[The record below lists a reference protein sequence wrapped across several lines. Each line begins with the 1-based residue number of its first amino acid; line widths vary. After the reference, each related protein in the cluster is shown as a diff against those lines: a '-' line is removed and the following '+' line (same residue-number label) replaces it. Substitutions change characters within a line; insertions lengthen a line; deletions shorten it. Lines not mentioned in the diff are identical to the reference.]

1 MIVADYLID
10 TSAVWRLLR
19 DTDLVLPWHASIEA
33 GLVGICTITEL
44 EVLRSARSPSEAAD
58 WDDWLGHAYLPY
70 ETDERDIRRA
80 RTVQQRLM
88 HTGSHRAPG
97 PSDLIIAATAERH
110 RLALLHD
117 DNDFEAIAKVTGQPL
132 ARVTGSLP

>member
-19 DTDLVLPWHASIEA
+19 DTDFALPWHASITA
-33 GLVGICTITEL
+33 GLVGICPITEL
-44 EVLRSARSPSEAAD
+44 ETLRSARSPKEAAELE
-58 WDDWLGHAYLPY
+58 DWLGEVFLPY

-80 RTVQQRLM
+80 CAVQRKLM
-88 HTGSHRAPG
+88 HLGTHRAPG

-110 RLALLHD
+110 GLSLLHD
-117 DNDFEAIAKVTGQPL
+117 DNDFDAIAKATGQPL
-132 ARVTGSLP
+132 ARVTDPTG

>member
-1 MIVADYLID
+1 LIVADYLID

-19 DTDLVLPWHASIEA
+19 DTDLVLPWHAFVEV
-33 GLVGICTITEL
+33 GLVGICPITEL
-44 EVLRSARSPSEAAD
+44 EILRSARSPGEAAD
-58 WDDWLGHAYLPY
+58 LDDWLGHVYLPY

-80 RTVQQRLM
+80 RTVQQKLM
-88 HTGSHRAPG
+88 HTGAHRAPG

-117 DNDFEAIAKVTGQPL
+117 DNDFDAIAKVTGQPL
-132 ARVTGSLP
+132 TRVTGSLR